1 MRSPCGPLATPPPG
15 LHFIAKDA
23 TRGAGSG
30 ASERGLT
37 LVNDCRQPF
46 DSSFLEAVKL
56 WRGWG
61 RRGLPGIARAAGGG
75 EMIPDVHKLSERK
88 GGEMVF
94 GEHDSRQLASG
105 LDALPVPVLAQ
116 SGFRRLCGG
125 LIASTAVELLL
136 LAGPE
141 PQAASANDNSI
152 NSVLQSESESGF
164 TFATST

>member
-1 MRSPCGPLATPPPG
+1 MSMGEELSAGQLLGRLPSLA
-15 LHFIAKDA
+15 
-23 TRGAGSG
+23 
-30 ASERGLT
+30 
-37 LVNDCRQPF
+37 
-46 DSSFLEAVKL
+46 
-56 WRGWG
+56 
-61 RRGLPGIARAAGGG
+61 
-75 EMIPDVHKLSERK
+75 ERK
-88 GGEMVF
+88 GGGMVF

-152 NSVLQSESESGF
+152 NSALQSESESGF